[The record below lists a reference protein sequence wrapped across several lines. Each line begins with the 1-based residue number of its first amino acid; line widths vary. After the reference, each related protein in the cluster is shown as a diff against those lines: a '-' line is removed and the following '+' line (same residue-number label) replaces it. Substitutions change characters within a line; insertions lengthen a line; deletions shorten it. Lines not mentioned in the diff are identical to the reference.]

1 MDTAKALE
9 LENSALKQELLESNL
24 EKELH
29 ETLINAVD
37 DPLFLINGSG
47 ILLKANA
54 AAMERYGFQKGDLFH
69 GTIWERLPPTLAK
82 EWKEEIAKVIRKRSE
97 NRFQF
102 DHGQRIKEL
111 LIWPAFDAKGRLS
124 AFTLM
129 EKDITRHIRAL
140 ERHNLFQEE
149 EACTD
154 QQMLHASTLINLGT
168 LVAGMAHEISNPN
181 AFIMT
186 NAPLLERLWTDLL
199 ETMDDRL
206 EPAGIQ
212 AGGFTYQEI
221 RETIPE
227 LLRGIN
233 DGASRIDIIVKSLR
247 SFSRP
252 DPYGALVPVCL
263 NAVVKTALLFLNN
276 EIRKSTKHFSTDLDR
291 LLPSVA
297 GIPQRL
303 EQVIINLLL
312 NACQAL
318 PRPDRKIILS
328 TRTRENNA
336 ILTVTDEGCG
346 IDQESLDRIFEPFFT
361 TKTDI
366 KGTGLGLSITKKIV
380 KEHHGWIEFQS
391 EPGLGTRVTVGFPAM
406 KGE

>member
-1 MDTAKALE
+1 LDKTAAPALE
-9 LENSALKQELLESNL
+9 NTALKQEISDINL

-54 AAMERYGFQKGDLFH
+54 AAMERYGFQKEDLFH
-69 GTIWERLPPTLAK
+69 GSIWERLTASVAK
-82 EWKEEIAKVIRKRSE
+82 EWQEEIAKVIRNRSGS
-97 NRFQF
+97 RFQF
-102 DHGQRIKEL
+102 DHNQRIKEL
-111 LIWPAFDAKGRLS
+111 VIWPAFDAKGRLS

-140 ERHNLFQEE
+140 ERHNLFQEDPP
-149 EACTD
+149 CTN

-186 NAPLLERLWTDLL
+186 NAPLLQRLWTDLL

-206 EPAGIQ
+206 EQAEIQ
-212 AGGFTYQEI
+212 AGGLTYQEI
-221 RETIPE
+221 RETIPK
-227 LLRGIN
+227 LLQGIN
-233 DGASRIDIIVKSLR
+233 DGASRINIIVKSLR

-252 DPYGALVPVCL
+252 DPCGAFTPVCL

-276 EIRKSTKHFSTDLDR
+276 EIRESTRHFSTALDKA
-291 LLPSVA
+291 LPPVA

-303 EQVIINLLL
+303 EQVVINLLL

-318 PRPDRKIILS
+318 TRPDREIILATS
-328 TRTRENNA
+328 TRNTTV

-346 IDQESLDRIFEPFFT
+346 IEQDNLDRIYEPFFT

>member
-1 MDTAKALE
+1 
-9 LENSALKQELLESNL
+9 
-24 EKELH
+24 
-29 ETLINAVD
+29 
-37 DPLFLINGSG
+37 
-47 ILLKANA
+47 
-54 AAMERYGFQKGDLFH
+54 
-69 GTIWERLPPTLAK
+69 
-82 EWKEEIAKVIRKRSE
+82 
-97 NRFQF
+97 
-102 DHGQRIKEL
+102 
-111 LIWPAFDAKGRLS
+111 
-124 AFTLM
+124 
-129 EKDITRHIRAL
+129 
-140 ERHNLFQEE
+140 
-149 EACTD
+149 
-154 QQMLHASTLINLGT
+154 
-168 LVAGMAHEISNPN
+168 MAHEISNPN

-186 NAPLLERLWTDLL
+186 NAPLLQRLWTDLL

-206 EPAGIQ
+206 EQAEIQ

-221 RETIPE
+221 RETIPK

-252 DPYGALVPVCL
+252 DPCGAFTPVCL

-303 EQVIINLLL
+303 EQVVINLLL

-318 PRPDRKIILS
+318 TRPDRKIILATS
-328 TRTRENNA
+328 TRNTTV

-346 IDQESLDRIFEPFFT
+346 IEQDNLDRIYEPFFT

-391 EPGLGTRVTVGFPAM
+391 EPGRGTRVTVGFPAM